1 MINRDVKVLLAAWG
15 QWTRDNQDSGNCKS
29 PSQMLINSAPV
40 NDSDVKRY
48 ARYADCEHID
58 DDTALQVERAV
69 TALKKYSE
77 RLYVALEHMLENKTQ
92 DDNLFVSAMM
102 YTVITHHYRYG
113 ESFKQLAKDSTARF
127 GIKITDVKIKS
138 ILERG
143 CGFIEGQ
150 LNA

>member
-15 QWTRDNQDSGNCKS
+15 QWTHDMETKGSCAS

-40 NDSDVKRY
+40 NDSNIKRY
-48 ARYADCEHID
+48 AKYAECEHID

-77 RLYVALEHMLENKTQ
+77 HLYVALEHMLANKAQ

-102 YTVITHHYRYG
+102 YTVITRHYRYG
-113 ESFKQLAKDSTARF
+113 ESFKQLAKDSTARL

-143 CGFIEGQ
+143 CGFVEGQ
-150 LNA
+150 LV